1 MAHPSQLTTAS
12 DPTEQA
18 GDQLIR
24 FLLPDAFTRGAI
36 IRGKQIIETAASMH
50 RLDAADGLLF
60 GQALLSSILLLSISK
75 GGVRQVLQLD
85 ATVKSA
91 SWQRLLAETR
101 PGAVRGYINRN
112 DSNAEP
118 DAPSLAARMGST
130 IRLSTVRDPGFG
142 QPYISTVEHDSPYL
156 ADHIVRYL
164 AQSVQIRAD
173 IVLHDDLAIMIE
185 AMPGC
190 DEEHWFKAVEALA
203 KIPASAMA
211 EQTPEALLA
220 YFDSLHCRQAGSDNY
235 SYRCGCSPAMM
246 AESLRAIPAEQL
258 DELVDASGHI
268 TVTCQYC
275 GNHYA
280 VAHSVTP
287 SRLQ

>member
-1 MAHPSQLTTAS
+1 MAHPAQLTAATHS
-12 DPTEQA
+12 DEDT

-36 IRGKQIIETAASMH
+36 IRGRHIIAAAADMH
-50 RLDAADGLLF
+50 RLDAADALLF
-60 GQALLSSILLLSISK
+60 GQAMLASVLLLSISK

-85 ATVKSA
+85 ATTGSA

-112 DSNAEP
+112 DQGAEADMP
-118 DAPSLAARMGST
+118 PLAARMGSH

-211 EQTPEALLA
+211 EQTPATLLG
-220 YFDSLHCRQAGSDNY
+220 YFDSLHCRQAGSDRY
-235 SYRCGCSPAMM
+235 SYRCGCSPAMI
-246 AESLRAIPAEQL
+246 ADSLRAIPAEQL
-258 DELVDASGHI
+258 DELVDASGQI

-275 GNHYA
+275 GNHYGI
-280 VAHSVTP
+280 AHHVTP